1 MKKYKITKKVTK
13 IYDCYKYSDD
23 ELKEILTDAL
33 LERYLKNYEVGRTLT
48 SYYHELLA
56 HKRLYNLHVA
66 RSHTK
71 DADLEE
77 NINRWVEFGFNIIG
91 AKKWLVSY

>member
-1 MKKYKITKKVTK
+1 MKKYKITKNVTK
-13 IYDCYKYSDD
+13 IYDCYKYSDN

-33 LERYLKNYEVGRTLT
+33 LERFEKNYSVNRTLK
-48 SYYHELLA
+48 SYFRELLA
-56 HKRLYNLHVA
+56 HKRLYKIHIA

-77 NINRWVEFGFNIIG
+77 NINKCFEFSFNIIG
-91 AKKWLVSY
+91 VKK